1 MNASEYFRSLY
12 MFSDESSSFFWVVA
26 DTHSTHLSQQKQVVL
41 ILIFTPYQ
49 GQQEV
54 LVIPGGVTNNV
65 AGDRGLEPDLVFLFD
80 LVHADLG
87 P

>member
-12 MFSDESSSFFWVVA
+12 MFSDESSFFLGGCGYTFYTSFPTKAGCFNFNL
-26 DTHSTHLSQQKQVVL
+26 H
-41 ILIFTPYQ
+41 PYQ
-49 GQQEV
+49 SQQEV